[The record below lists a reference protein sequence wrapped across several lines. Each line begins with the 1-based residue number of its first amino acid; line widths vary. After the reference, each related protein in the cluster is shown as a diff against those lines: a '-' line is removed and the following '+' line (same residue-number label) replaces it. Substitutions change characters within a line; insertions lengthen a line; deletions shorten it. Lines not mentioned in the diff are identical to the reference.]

1 MARIIA
7 AAKRAMTLALSPR
20 LKGSTDSVTDS
31 VIAAWLAKEEVG
43 SIPLLPEVERG
54 ISRSSN
60 EFFRPGWRPQAA
72 M

>member
-31 VIAAWLAKEEVG
+31 VIAGAAKEDVG

-54 ISRSSN
+54 SN

>member
-31 VIAAWLAKEEVG
+31 VIAGLAKEDVG

-54 ISRSSN
+54 SN

>member
-31 VIAAWLAKEEVG
+31 VIAGSAKEDVG
-43 SIPLLPEVERG
+43 SIPLLPEPVERG
-54 ISRSSN
+54 SN

>member
-31 VIAAWLAKEEVG
+31 VIAGSAKEDVG
-43 SIPLLPEVERG
+43 SIPLLSEVERG
-54 ISRSSN
+54 SNARSSN

>member
-31 VIAAWLAKEEVG
+31 DMAGSAKEDVG

-54 ISRSSN
+54 SN

>member
-31 VIAAWLAKEEVG
+31 VIAGLAKEEVG

>member
-31 VIAAWLAKEEVG
+31 VIAGLAKEDVG
-43 SIPLLPEVERG
+43 SIPNESL
-54 ISRSSN
+54 SSN